1 MTEPQKEDRMPLT
14 SHLEELRKRLVRI
27 LIAVGIAFLGCFA
40 FKEEIFRIVAQPL
53 ISVLPPGSHMVYTGL
68 PEAFFTYIKVSLY
81 AGIFVASPVVL
92 YQVWKFISP
101 GLFPKEKKF
110 VAPFVITSTMLFIG
124 GVCFGY
130 FLVLPSA
137 YKFFLEFTTDFL
149 KPMLSMREYLTLT
162 LKLLLAFGII
172 FEIPVFLFFMTKIGL
187 VTPRKLARMR
197 RYAIVACFIVA
208 AIITPTPDAFT
219 QCMMAIPMVILYEV
233 GIIVSRLA
241 SRRKDDADRE
251 QTE

>member
-1 MTEPQKEDRMPLT
+1 MTEPEKEDKMPLT

-110 VAPFVITSTMLFIG
+110 VAPFVITSTMLFVG

-219 QCMMAIPMVILYEV
+219 QCMMAIPMIILYEV